1 MKHIGF
7 GAGSALL
14 DLKSDLVRGLSY
26 LVDNH
31 PQKQGRQIN
40 GLEICSPSV
49 LLNEDKEN
57 IFIWVLSQAHGVTI
71 SLQLKEMGFVEGRHF
86 INIFDLQ
93 KANEISEF
101 FGKGSTIKLMAPKIV
116 RHGECSRLTCQ
127 FDDNGETIELWFE
140 VDNKYEQYLLHER
153 SDAFLVCLLWYAMR
167 TGRDIECA
175 APVTE
180 ELLYN
185 IETLLIPSLVKHSK
199 PRLYPVKIH
208 CTAESEKLG
217 SAGCVGTGLS
227 LGVDSFH
234 AIMNHLDTKYRSM
247 ALTHLC
253 IFNTPVAYT
262 AAMGEK
268 VDDVRKNRFGL
279 AGKAAEEIGLPLVQI
294 NTNLSSAILMPH
306 GDANTMMNLSSIF
319 ALKKMWKTYYYA
331 STFNISMFSVGRGN
345 GFNDLFLAY
354 CFSDSDMRIYIEGIE
369 KTRPEKVADIAEFD
383 IARRYLHVCGFSD
396 ANCNTCSQCIR
407 TMMEF
412 EMAGK
417 LNNCREIFDIDYY
430 FEHHG
435 EHYKKLYEDYKSGDA
450 HAQEA
455 MGYMLENLDKMHNDW
470 R

>member
-14 DLKSDLVRGLSY
+14 DLKSDFVRGLFY

-31 PQKQGRQIN
+31 PQKQGRKIN
-40 GLEICSPSV
+40 DLEIRNPSV
-49 LLNEDKEN
+49 LLEEDKEK
-57 IFIWVLSQAHGVTI
+57 IFIWILSQAHGASI

-86 INIFDLQ
+86 INIFDLL
-93 KANEISEF
+93 KNNEIPELY
-101 FGKGSTIKLMAPKIV
+101 GKGSVMKLAAPKII
-116 RHGECSRLTCQ
+116 RHDGLSRLACE

-140 VDNKYEQYLLHER
+140 VDNKYEQYLLYER
-153 SDAFLVCLLWYAMR
+153 SDAFLICLLWYAMR
-167 TGRDIECA
+167 TGRDIECV

-199 PRLYPVKIH
+199 LRLYPTKIH
-208 CTAESEKLG
+208 CVTESEKLE

-234 AIMNHLDTKYRSM
+234 AVQKLLNSKYRSM

-253 IFNTPVAYT
+253 IFNTPVSYT
-262 AAMGEK
+262 AAMGVK
-268 VDDVRKNRFGL
+268 VEDVRQKRFKL
-279 AGKAAEEIGLPLVQI
+279 AEKAAEEIGLSLVKI
-294 NTNLSSAILMPH
+294 NSNLSSALLMPH
-306 GDANTMMNLSSIF
+306 GDANTMINLSPIV

-331 STFNISMFSVGRGN
+331 STFNISMFSIGRGN
-345 GFNDLFLAY
+345 GFNDLFMAH

-369 KTRPEKVADIAEFD
+369 KTRPEKVADIADFD
-383 IARRYLHVCGFSD
+383 IARKYLHVCGFAD
-396 ANCNTCSQCIR
+396 ANCNLCSQCKR
-407 TMMEF
+407 TMIEF

-417 LNNCREIFDIDYY
+417 LDHFRDAFDVDYY
-430 FEHHG
+430 LEHRV
-435 EHYKKLYEDYKSGDA
+435 EYYKSLCESYRSGDA
-450 HAQEA
+450 HAREVIE
-455 MGYMLENLDKMHNDW
+455 YMLENPDKIL